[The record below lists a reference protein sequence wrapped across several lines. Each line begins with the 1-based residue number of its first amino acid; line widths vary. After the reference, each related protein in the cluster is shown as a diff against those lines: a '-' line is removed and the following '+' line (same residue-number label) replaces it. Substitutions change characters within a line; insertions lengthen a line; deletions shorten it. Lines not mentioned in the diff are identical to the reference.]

1 VQILF
6 FHILQITPVKHNT
19 HFCNVQVYV
28 SRLVHLQSG
37 CEARTIKAVIADSE
51 IYLAILAKVSN
62 RGTRTKSFKVGTKR
76 MVFTEEKNDIGESLL
91 PGLLRIET
99 LLSGL

>member
-6 FHILQITPVKHNT
+6 FHLLHITPVKHNT

-37 CEARTIKAVIADSE
+37 CE
-51 IYLAILAKVSN
+51 IYLAILAKVLSK
-62 RGTRTKSFKVGTKR
+62 RTGTKSFKVGKKR
-76 MVFTEEKNDIGESLL
+76 LAFTEE
-91 PGLLRIET
+91 
-99 LLSGL
+99 